1 MDKEAFFCYNV
12 FIEKTLLMKEGKFMK
27 DKRIATQV
35 VALGG
40 LGEVGKNMYIV
51 EHDNEIIII
60 DAGVMFPED
69 NLLGVDYVIQDVS
82 YLKKNEHKIKAL
94 FITHGHED
102 HIGGI
107 PFLLQAIQIPVIY
120 TPKIAQDLI
129 SKKLVERNIKYDNFQ
144 VITPEL
150 VVKFKHFTV
159 EFINTTHSI
168 PDSFALLIKT
178 PNGNI
183 FETGDFKFDLT
194 PIGPMADIHKMAQAG
209 LEGVTLLLSDS
220 TNALSSGYSKSES
233 AVDGTLNDMISKHH
247 GRVIIATFA
256 SNIYRVKHI
265 AETCRKYNRKIIV
278 FGRSMENSVELALNN
293 GLLKDRSL
301 FIDANQAKSLKRNEI
316 CILCTGSQGEPLAAL
331 SRIANGQHKQISLL
345 NDDLVIF
352 SSSPIPGNAESINRI
367 INKLYLKGVR
377 VFTNSE
383 FSDIHTSG
391 HAKEEELKWMLRIIK
406 PKYFMPMHGEYRML
420 KRHTELGV
428 MCGINP
434 NNTLICS
441 NGDVIELYNGEVR
454 KSGHIQA
461 GDVYVDG
468 SRVGDIGSVVIKD
481 RKLMS
486 QDGILITILNINT
499 LTRKLLLKPNVT
511 ARGFVLVN
519 ENQELMQ
526 KIERKIA
533 EVANNFLAKS
543 PYTYT
548 DLKNQIILELLPFIN
563 SLTGRKPIILPVIME
578 VNQA

>member
-1 MDKEAFFCYNV
+1 
-12 FIEKTLLMKEGKFMK
+12 MKENN
-27 DKRIATQV
+27 IATQV

-40 LGEVGKNMYIV
+40 LGEVGKNMYIIH
-51 EHDNEIIII
+51 HDDEILII
-60 DAGVMFPED
+60 DAGVMFPEES
-69 NLLGVDYVIQDVS
+69 LLGVDYVIQDVT
-82 YLKKNEHKIKAL
+82 YLKKNEDKIKAL

-107 PFLLQAIQIPVIY
+107 PFLLQSIKIPKIY
-120 TPKIAQDLI
+120 IPKIACDLVN
-129 SKKLVERNIKYDNFQ
+129 KKLNEKNIKYNNFE
-144 VITPEL
+144 IINEET
-150 VVKFKHFTV
+150 KFDSKHFHI

-168 PDSFALLIKT
+168 PDSFALKINT
-178 PNGNI
+178 PNGTI

-194 PIGPMADIHKMAQAG
+194 PIGPIADIHRMAEAG
-209 LEGVTLLLSDS
+209 SKGVTLLLSDS

-233 AVDGTLNDMISKHH
+233 AVDDMLDDIISKHH

-265 AETCRKYNRKIIV
+265 AETCKKYNRKIIV
-278 FGRSMENSVELALNN
+278 FGRSMENSVDLAVNN
-293 GLLKDRSL
+293 KLIEDKSI
-301 FIDANQAKSLKRNEI
+301 FVDANAAKSLKRNEL

-331 SRIANGQHKQISLL
+331 SRIASGVHKQISLL
-345 NDDLVIF
+345 TDDLVIF
-352 SSSPIPGNAESINRI
+352 SSSPIPGNAEGINRI

-420 KRHTELGV
+420 KRHTEIAGLCSV
-428 MCGINP
+428 P
-434 NNTLICS
+434 LENTFICA
-441 NGDVIELYNGEVR
+441 NGDVVELLNGEV
-454 KSGHIQA
+454 KKNGKIQA
-461 GDVYVDG
+461 GDIYVDG

-499 LTRKLLLKPNVT
+499 LSRKLLLKPNVT

-519 ENQELMQ
+519 ENLELIQ

-533 EVANNFLAKS
+533 EIVNNFLIKS
-543 PYTYT
+543 PYSYT
-548 DLKNQIILELLPFIN
+548 DLKNQIILELLPYIN
-563 SLTGRKPIILPVIME
+563 TLTGRRPIILPVIME
-578 VNQA
+578 VNQS

>member
-1 MDKEAFFCYNV
+1 MENKKLPTKV
-12 FIEKTLLMKEGKFMK
+12 I
-27 DKRIATQV
+27 
-35 VALGG
+35 ALGG

-51 EHDNEIIII
+51 EHNNEILII

-69 NLLGVDYVIQDVS
+69 GLLGVDYVIQDVT
-82 YLKKNEHKIKAL
+82 YLKKNENKIKGL

-107 PFLLQAIQIPVIY
+107 PFLLQAVKIPVIY
-120 TPKIAQDLI
+120 TPKIAKDLI
-129 SKKLVERNIKYDNFQ
+129 EKKLVERNIKFENYEIINPDFN
-144 VITPEL
+144 
-150 VVKFKHFTV
+150 VKTKYFNVSFV
-159 EFINTTHSI
+159 NTTHSI
-168 PDSFALLIKT
+168 PDSFALIIKT
-178 PNGNI
+178 PNGTI

-194 PIGPMADIHKMAQAG
+194 PVGPMADIHKMAKAG
-209 LEGVTLLLSDS
+209 AEGVTLLLSDS
-220 TNALSSGYSKSES
+220 TNALSAGYSKSES
-233 AVDGTLNDMISKHH
+233 AVDGMLNDMISRHH
-247 GRVIIATFA
+247 GRVIVATFA
-256 SNIYRVKHI
+256 SNIYRIKHI
-265 AETCRKYNRKIIV
+265 AETCKKYNRKIIV

-293 GLLKDRSL
+293 GLITDRSL
-301 FIDANQAKSLKRNEI
+301 FIDVNDSKSLKRNEI

-345 NDDLVIF
+345 GDDLVIF
-352 SSSPIPGNAESINRI
+352 SSSPIPGNAQSINKI

-383 FSDIHTSG
+383 FTDVHTSG

-420 KRHTELGV
+420 KKHTEIAAK
-428 MCGINP
+428 CGIDS
-434 NNTLICS
+434 NNTFICS
-441 NGDVIELYNGEVR
+441 NGDVIELLDGIVR
-454 KSGHIQA
+454 KNGTVQA

-468 SRVGDIGSVVIKD
+468 SRIGDIGSVVIKD

-486 QDGILITILNINT
+486 QDGILVTILNINT
-499 LTRKLLLKPNVT
+499 LSRKLLLKPNVT

-533 EVANNFLAKS
+533 EIVNNFLAKV

-563 SLTGRKPIILPVIME
+563 NLTGRKPIILPVIME
-578 VNQA
+578 VNQTDHK

>member
-1 MDKEAFFCYNV
+1 
-12 FIEKTLLMKEGKFMK
+12 MK
-27 DKRIATQV
+27 DNKIATRV

-40 LGEVGKNMYIV
+40 LGEVGKNMYII
-51 EHDNEIIII
+51 EHDDEIVII

-69 NLLGVDYVIQDVS
+69 NLLGVDYVIQDVT
-82 YLKKNEHKIKAL
+82 YLKKNENKIKGL

-107 PFLLQAIQIPVIY
+107 PFLLQSVHIPKIY
-120 TPKIAQDLI
+120 TPKIALDLI
-129 SKKLVERNIKYDNFQ
+129 QKKLSERNIKFDNYE
-144 VITPEL
+144 IINNDL
-150 VVKFKHFTV
+150 VFTSKHFKM

-168 PDSFALLIKT
+168 PDSFAIKVTT
-178 PNGNI
+178 PNGII

-194 PIGPMADIHKMAQAG
+194 PIGPVADIHRMAQAG
-209 LEGVTLLLSDS
+209 AEGVTLLLSDS
-220 TNALSSGYSKSES
+220 TNALTSGYSKSES
-233 AVDGTLNDMISKHH
+233 AVDETLNDMISKHY

-256 SNIYRVKHI
+256 SNIYRIKHI
-265 AETCRKYNRKIIV
+265 AESCKKFNRKIIV

-293 GLLKDRSL
+293 KLIDDRSL
-301 FIDANQAKSLKRNEI
+301 FIDANQAKSLKRNEV
-316 CILCTGSQGEPLAAL
+316 CILCTGSQGEPIAAL

-367 INKLYLKGVR
+367 INKIYLKGVR
-377 VFTNSE
+377 VYTNSE
-383 FSDIHTSG
+383 FSDVHTSG

-406 PKYFMPMHGEYRML
+406 PKYFMPMHGEHRML
-420 KRHTELGV
+420 KQHTKIAQL
-428 MCGINP
+428 CGIP
-434 NNTLICS
+434 EENNFICS
-441 NGDVIELYNGEVR
+441 NGDVIEILNGEVKKNGR
-454 KSGHIQA
+454 IQA

-499 LTRKLLLKPNVT
+499 LQRKLLLKPNVT

-526 KIERKIA
+526 KIEKKIA
-533 EVANNFLAKS
+533 DITTNFLLSS
-543 PYTYT
+543 PYSYT

-563 SLTGRKPIILPVIME
+563 DLTGRRPIILPVIME
-578 VNQA
+578 INQS

>member
-1 MDKEAFFCYNV
+1 MENKSNIPTRV
-12 FIEKTLLMKEGKFMK
+12 I
-27 DKRIATQV
+27 
-35 VALGG
+35 ALGG
-40 LGEVGKNMYIV
+40 LGEVGKNMYLI
-51 EHDNEIIII
+51 EHDSEILVI

-69 NLLGVDYVIQDVS
+69 GLLGVDYVIQDVS
-82 YLKKNEHKIKAL
+82 YLKKNASKIKGL

-107 PFLLQAIQIPVIY
+107 PFLLQAINIPKIY
-120 TPKIAQDLI
+120 TPKIAKDLI
-129 SKKLVERNIKYDNFQ
+129 EKKLVEKNIKYENYE
-144 VITPEL
+144 IIIPEL
-150 VVKFKHFTV
+150 EVKTKYFNITFV
-159 EFINTTHSI
+159 NTTHSI
-168 PDSFALLIKT
+168 PDSYAFLIKT
-178 PNGNI
+178 PNGTI

-194 PIGPMADIHKMAQAG
+194 PVGPMADIHKMAQAG
-209 LEGVTLLLSDS
+209 ANGVTLLLSDS

-233 AVDGTLNDMISKHH
+233 AVDSTLNDMIGRHY

-256 SNIYRVKHI
+256 SNIYRIKHI
-265 AETCRKYNRKIIV
+265 VETCKKYNRKIIV
-278 FGRSMENSVELALNN
+278 FGRSMENSIELALNN
-293 GLLKDRSL
+293 GLINDKSL
-301 FIDANQAKSLKRNEI
+301 FIEANDAKSLKRNEI

-345 NDDLVIF
+345 GDDLVIF
-352 SSSPIPGNAESINRI
+352 SSNPIPGNAESINKI
-367 INKLYLKGVR
+367 INKLYLKGVK

-383 FSDIHTSG
+383 FSDVHTSG

-420 KRHTELGV
+420 KRHAEIGIDCGV
-428 MCGINP
+428 KQE
-434 NNTLICS
+434 NTFICS
-441 NGDVIELYNGEVR
+441 NGDVLELLNGTV
-454 KSGHIQA
+454 KKNGTVQA

-519 ENQELMQ
+519 ENQELMN
-526 KIERKIA
+526 KIEKKIA
-533 EVANNFLAKS
+533 EVVNNFLAKG

-563 SLTGRKPIILPVIME
+563 NLTGRKPIILPVIME
-578 VNQA
+578 VNQANN

>member
-1 MDKEAFFCYNV
+1 MENNMPTKV
-12 FIEKTLLMKEGKFMK
+12 I
-27 DKRIATQV
+27 
-35 VALGG
+35 ALGG
-40 LGEVGKNMYIV
+40 LGEVGKNMYLI
-51 EHDNEIIII
+51 EHNSEILII
-60 DAGVMFPED
+60 DAGVMFPEEG
-69 NLLGVDYVIQDVS
+69 LLGVDYVIQDVT
-82 YLKKNEHKIKAL
+82 YLKKNQDKIKGL
-94 FITHGHED
+94 IITHGHED

-107 PFLLQAIQIPVIY
+107 PFLLGSVNIPVIY
-120 TPKIAQDLI
+120 TPKIAKDLI
-129 SKKLVERNIKYDNFQ
+129 EKKLEERNIKYDNYEI
-144 VITPEL
+144 ITPEL
-150 VVKFKHFTV
+150 NVKTRYFDIS
-159 EFINTTHSI
+159 FINTTHSI
-168 PDSFALLIKT
+168 PDSFAIYVKT
-178 PNGNI
+178 PNGSI

-194 PIGPMADIHKMAQAG
+194 PIGPMADIHRMAKAG
-209 LEGVTLLLSDS
+209 SEGVTLLLSDS
-220 TNALSSGYSKSES
+220 TNALTSGYSKSES

-256 SNIYRVKHI
+256 SNIYRIKHI
-265 AETCRKYNRKIIV
+265 VETCRKYNRKIIV
-278 FGRSMENSVELALNN
+278 FGRSMENSIELAVNN
-293 GLLKDRSL
+293 GLIPDKSI
-301 FIDANQAKSLKRNEI
+301 FIDANDAKSLKRNEL

-345 NDDLVIF
+345 GDDLVIF

-367 INKLYLKGVR
+367 INKLYLKGVK

-420 KRHTELGV
+420 KRHTEIGTL
-428 MCGINP
+428 CGIP
-434 NNTLICS
+434 EENTFICA
-441 NGDVIELYNGEVR
+441 NGDVIELINGEVKR
-454 KSGHIQA
+454 GGTVQA

-468 SRVGDIGSVVIKD
+468 SRIGDIGSIVIKD

-526 KIERKIA
+526 KIEKKIA
-533 EVANNFLAKS
+533 EIVNNFLSKS
-543 PYTYT
+543 PYAYT

-563 SLTGRKPIILPVIME
+563 GLTGRKPIILPVIME
-578 VNQA
+578 VNQSR

>member
-1 MDKEAFFCYNV
+1 MENKNN
-12 FIEKTLLMKEGKFMK
+12 
-27 DKRIATQV
+27 IATKV
-35 VALGG
+35 IALGG
-40 LGEVGKNMYIV
+40 LGEVGKNMYVV
-51 EHDNEIIII
+51 EHNDELLII

-69 NLLGVDYVIQDVS
+69 NLLGVDYVIQDIS
-82 YLKKNEHKIKAL
+82 YLKKNADKIKGL

-107 PFLLQAIQIPVIY
+107 PFLLQAINIPVIY
-120 TPKIAQDLI
+120 TPKIAKDLI
-129 SKKLVERNIKYDNFQ
+129 EKKLVERNIKYENYQ
-144 VITPEL
+144 IITPDFN
-150 VVKFKHFTV
+150 VKTKYFDIS
-159 EFINTTHSI
+159 FINTTHSI
-168 PDSFALLIKT
+168 PDSFAIVIKT
-178 PNGNI
+178 PNGTI

-194 PIGPMADIHKMAQAG
+194 PVGPMADIHKMAKFG
-209 LEGVTLLLSDS
+209 SEGVTLLLSDS
-220 TNALSSGYSKSES
+220 TNALTSGYSKSES

-256 SNIYRVKHI
+256 SNIYRIKHI
-265 AETCRKYNRKIIV
+265 VESCKKYGRKIIV
-278 FGRSMENSVELALNN
+278 FGRSMDNSIELALSN
-293 GLLKDRSL
+293 GLINDKSI
-301 FIDANQAKSLKRNEI
+301 FIDANEAKSLKRNEI

-352 SSSPIPGNAESINRI
+352 SSSPIPGNAESINKI

-383 FSDIHTSG
+383 FSDVHTSG

-420 KRHTELGV
+420 KKHTEIGV
-428 MCGINP
+428 MCGVKP
-434 NNTLICS
+434 ENTFICT
-441 NGDVIELYNGEVR
+441 NGDVIEILNGEV
-454 KSGHIQA
+454 KKAGTVQA

-499 LTRKLLLKPNVT
+499 LQRKLLLKPNVT

-526 KIERKIA
+526 KIERKIS
-533 EVANNFLAKS
+533 EIANNALSKA
-543 PYTYT
+543 PYSYI

-563 SLTGRKPIILPVIME
+563 NLTGRKPIILPVIME
-578 VNQA
+578 VNQV